1 MSTRLKTVLPSAART
16 TAQSVDILN
25 EAGRKYLHLI
35 IDVTLDPALASI
47 TPTIRGKDPVSG
59 KYYDLLV
66 GAAIAATGT
75 VILKIGPALTAA
87 GNLVA
92 NDFIPRSWNFEMAV
106 ADTDSITYSVSYQ
119 LSD

>member
-1 MSTRLKTVLPSAART
+1 MSTEHKTILPLLART
-16 TAQSVDILN
+16 TAQSIDILN
-25 EAGRKYLHLI
+25 EAGRKYLHLT
-35 IDVTLDPALASI
+35 IDVTVDPALASI

-87 GNLVA
+87 ANLVA

>member
-1 MSTRLKTVLPSAART
+1 MTDQRTILESAART

-25 EAGRKYLHLI
+25 KEGLKYLHLT
-35 IDVTLDPALASI
+35 IDVTVDPAAASI

-87 GNLVA
+87 TNLVA

-106 ADTDSITYSVSYQ
+106 ADAASMTYSVAYQ